1 MINFL
6 IVIAP
11 LAALPSFDL
20 CSGIIIM
27 MITEVSVL
35 NYIFDVHTYYAG
47 VASTEGVAY
56 KPDTRQ

>member
-20 CSGIIIM
+20 CSSIIIM

-35 NYIFDVHTYYAG
+35 NYIDVHTYYAG